1 MANITAKPLTEAT
14 VLTTS
19 AVVMY
24 TTPTA
29 TRTTIK
35 KVMFTNTAA
44 GTVTVS
50 AYWVPN
56 AGTPVAGNTQISLA
70 PIATNGSLEGYSLEN
85 QTLAPGDTIQA
96 LCSAAT
102 SVNFAM
108 SGVEVLIS

>member
-1 MANITAKPLTEAT
+1 MLN
-14 VLTTS
+14 
-19 AVVMY
+19 
-24 TTPTA
+24 
-29 TRTTIK
+29 
-35 KVMFTNTAA
+35 NTAA
-44 GTVTVS
+44 TTQTVTV
-50 AYWVPN
+50 YWVPS